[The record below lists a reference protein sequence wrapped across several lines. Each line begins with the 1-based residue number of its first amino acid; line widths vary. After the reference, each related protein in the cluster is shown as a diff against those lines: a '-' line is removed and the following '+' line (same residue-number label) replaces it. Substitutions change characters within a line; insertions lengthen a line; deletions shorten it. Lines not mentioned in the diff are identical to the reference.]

1 MIPPPPRLDKEY
13 RTPKLTG
20 GDYRPMG
27 ASLTSS
33 ASKDAVLLR
42 MLPPTIYTLLSA
54 FARSRSATQD
64 MCAYGFL
71 ERCIERFFTLT
82 KFPSIDVMTWGE
94 IALFFGRVSRGGK
107 NVKGYG
113 SINDVLMRCN
123 IAPKLFQM
131 AIPDHGQHRR
141 VRLHAMIALVR
152 MAEDPMLCTP
162 ILMSSGVTIALC
174 LDIATNK
181 RESESMRRQALLLL
195 REIAGFPD
203 GKYHEDLHQAGVIEP
218 LQSMGRNFTA
228 EVEER
233 ADGTVIK
240 KVQTSAKDASSAM
253 ESMSVPTL
261 GQISR
266 DILEHLGHV
275 MDEDEHKLQLGD
287 TRMGPFGVVVKDKW
301 IPLYLRDTK
310 AGIEEAEA
318 REKLGVKNIDLYNYD
333 PLYASGLP
341 EFLTNKVEGGK
352 EWQQKVEKEKMHQK
366 EEGTY
371 ACTEWGRYR

>member
-1 MIPPPPRLDKEY
+1 
-13 RTPKLTG
+13 
-20 GDYRPMG
+20 
-27 ASLTSS
+27 
-33 ASKDAVLLR
+33 
-42 MLPPTIYTLLSA
+42 
-54 FARSRSATQD
+54 
-64 MCAYGFL
+64 
-71 ERCIERFFTLT
+71 
-82 KFPSIDVMTWGE
+82 
-94 IALFFGRVSRGGK
+94 
-107 NVKGYG
+107 
-113 SINDVLMRCN
+113 MRCN

-233 ADGTVIK
+233 ADGTVVK

-366 EEGTY
+366 EREHMLALNGEDIDEKDVTTGTSS
-371 ACTEWGRYR
+371 AQLAMSPQNSKKNKKKKRRKKKKKLIR